1 LHIHIEQPPWLKRV
15 GTLLLLFAR
24 QRSLELGYGGRVGL
38 HSLPLDSNLIREMFF
53 NIHAVMQKPD
63 DFYIV
68 AFHAIKNQVA
78 LLVIASIT

>member
-1 LHIHIEQPPWLKRV
+1 LAKPSKGIAKPSKGIAPFKAQI
-15 GTLLLLFAR
+15 T
-24 QRSLELGYGGRVGL
+24 
-38 HSLPLDSNLIREMFF
+38 LDSNLIREMFF
-53 NIHAVMQKPD
+53 SIHAVMQKPD